1 MGWVGSRFIIQ
12 WLSFGEIM
20 DLMPWFDPV
29 QKRELGAS
37 AFISPIDEN
46 FLFISVVSCDLFL
59 FWIRVQMALLFKDL

>member
-1 MGWVGSRFIIQ
+1 MGWV
-12 WLSFGEIM
+12 EIYNSVVVVWRNNGFNAM
-20 DLMPWFDPV
+20 VRPSA
-29 QKRELGAS
+29 EESTGS